1 MIFFEVLIE
10 SHSSSLDR
18 IAWLCFLSDARG
30 DDEATTLVRKALLD
44 IMDMVLML
52 AGAFAAYTGD
62 IDAEHNLRVEER
74 ERKQRR
80 RRRKERRRSKGE
92 KSYRKAGTADDE
104 DDEEEEEEEEKEE
117 IMGEVQRE
125 EGLTAGDV
133 TTMSTTFST
142 FFDEDDH
149 DSNESLLGFVR
160 RLDTKLDVALNLIRK
175 QLGVLAARASG
186 EARHDD
192 REALQNLLLALEG

>member
-1 MIFFEVLIE
+1 MISFEDLIE

-18 IAWLCFLSDARG
+18 IGWLCFLSDARG

-44 IMDMVLML
+44 IMDMALKL

-62 IDAEHNLRVEER
+62 FDAEHSLRVEER

-80 RRRKERRRSKGE
+80 RRRREKRRSKGE
-92 KSYRKAGTADDE
+92 KSNRRAGTADDE
-104 DDEEEEEEEEKEE
+104 DEEEEEEEEE

-125 EGLTAGDV
+125 EGLTAGGV

-160 RLDTKLDVALNLIRK
+160 RLDIKLDGALNLIQK

-192 REALQNLLLALEG
+192 REALQNLLFALEG